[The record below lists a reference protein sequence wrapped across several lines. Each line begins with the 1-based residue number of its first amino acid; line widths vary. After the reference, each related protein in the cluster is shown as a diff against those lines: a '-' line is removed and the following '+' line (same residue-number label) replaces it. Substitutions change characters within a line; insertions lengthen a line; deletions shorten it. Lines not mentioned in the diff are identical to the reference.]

1 MDAALIAALKADG
14 PVAATMIR
22 IDLPGGP
29 AFLTDG
35 GFVDY
40 AGNRYLG
47 DHPTYGVLSAVSS
60 IRDGAEAQATRID
73 ITLHP
78 ATDAGLTALSAPS
91 TQGSRVQWWEGAVDR
106 TTGLL
111 IGEPLLQFDGELDR
125 ARFTVGQQRTL
136 ILACGSQSE
145 RQLEPN
151 ADWRLNNAFHQRIWP
166 GELGLVHMTN
176 VLKKSEWRE
185 RPPNPGLFK
194 RLLNTFVPFTK

>member
-1 MDAALIAALKADG
+1 MDPFLIDALKADG
-14 PVAATMIR
+14 PVLATLIR
-22 IDLPGGP
+22 IDLPDGP

-35 GFVDY
+35 GFVDFG
-40 AGNRYLG
+40 GNRYLG

-73 ITLHP
+73 ITIHP
-78 ATDAGLTALSAPS
+78 ASDAALASLSAPA
-91 TQGSRVQWWEGAVDR
+91 TQGSRVQWWEGAIDR
-106 TTGLL
+106 ATGLL
-111 IGEPLLQFDGELDR
+111 IGTPLLQFDGELDK
-125 ARFTVGQQRTL
+125 ARFTIGSGRAL

-166 GELGLVHMTN
+166 NELGLIHMTN

-185 RPPNPGLFK
+185 RPPSPGLFK
-194 RLLNTFVPFTK
+194 RFLNAFVPLSK

>member
-1 MDAALIAALKADG
+1 MDAALIAALKANG
-14 PVAATMIR
+14 PIVATLIQ
-22 IDLPGGP
+22 IDLPDGP

-35 GFVDY
+35 GFIDY

-47 DHPTYGVLSAVSS
+47 DHPVCGALSSVSS

-78 ATDAGLTALSAPS
+78 ASDDAVAALSAPN
-91 TQGSRVQWWEGAVDR
+91 TQGSRVQWWEGAIDR
-106 TTGLL
+106 VTGLL

-125 ARFTVGQQRTL
+125 ARFTVGQRRTL
-136 ILACGSQSE
+136 VLTCGSQSE

-151 ADWRLNNAFHQRIWP
+151 ADWRLNNALHQRIWP